1 MSRRELSLL
10 VAVVVAVTSL
20 RGAIQPGDRFPALTG
35 DDLPR
40 LAGEA
45 LPEPA
50 GRIVLVDFWA
60 SWCGPCKA
68 SFPVLDQL
76 HRDYGAK
83 GLVVVGVGVDEKP
96 AAAADFV
103 RRLAPGF
110 TVVHDRAQRLVKAV
124 AVPTMPTSYLLG
136 RDGRVRFVH
145 RGFHGERSARELRAQ
160 IETLLAEK
168 P

>member
-10 VAVVVAVTSL
+10 AAVVLAVTSL

>member
-1 MSRRELSLL
+1 MSRRELTLL
-10 VAVVVAVTSL
+10 AALVVAGASL
-20 RGAIQPGDRFPALTG
+20 RGAIAPGDRFPELTG

-45 LPEPA
+45 LPERT
-50 GRIVLVDFWA
+50 GRVVLVDFWA

-76 HRDYGAK
+76 HRDYAAK

-103 RRLAPGF
+103 RRLAPTF
-110 TVVHDRAQRLVKAV
+110 PVVHDRSQRLVRAV

-136 RDGRVRFVH
+136 RDGRVRFLH

-160 IETLLAEK
+160 IEALLAEK

>member
-1 MSRRELSLL
+1 MLA
-10 VAVVVAVTSL
+10 AVVVAVTSL

>member
-10 VAVVVAVTSL
+10 AATACAVVSL
-20 RGAIQPGDRFPALTG
+20 RGAIQPGDRFPELTG

-45 LPEPA
+45 LPERT
-50 GRIVLVDFWA
+50 GRVVLVDFWA

-76 HRDYGAK
+76 HRDYAAK

-103 RRLAPGF
+103 RRLAPTF
-110 TVVHDRAQRLVKAV
+110 PVVHDRAQRLVRAV

-136 RDGRVRFVH
+136 RDGRVRFLH

-160 IETLLAEK
+160 IEALLAEK

>member
-1 MSRRELSLL
+1 MSRRELTFL
-10 VAVVVAVTSL
+10 AAAVVAVASV

-45 LPEPA
+45 LPERT
-50 GRIVLVDFWA
+50 GRVVLVDFWA

-76 HRDYGAK
+76 HRDYAAK

-103 RRLAPGF
+103 RRLAPTF
-110 TVVHDRAQRLVKAV
+110 PVVHDRTQRLVKAV

>member
-10 VAVVVAVTSL
+10 AAVVVAVTSL

>member
-1 MSRRELSLL
+1 MSRRELSFLAAAV
-10 VAVVVAVTSL
+10 VAVVSL
-20 RGAIQPGDRFPALTG
+20 RGAIQPGDRFPELAG
-35 DDLPR
+35 EDLPR

-45 LPEPA
+45 LPERT
-50 GRIVLVDFWA
+50 GRVVLVDFWA

-76 HRDYGAK
+76 HRDYAAK

-103 RRLAPGF
+103 RRLAPAF
-110 TVVHDRAQRLVKAV
+110 TVVHDRTQRLVKAV
-124 AVPTMPTSYLLG
+124 AVPTMPTTYLLG
-136 RDGRVRFVH
+136 RDGRVRFLH

>member
-1 MSRRELSLL
+1 MWRRELSLL
-10 VAVVVAVTSL
+10 AAAVVAVASL
-20 RGAIQPGDRFPALTG
+20 RGAIQPGDRFPTLTG

-76 HRDYGAK
+76 HRDYRAK

-103 RRLAPGF
+103 RRLAPDF
-110 TVVHDRAQRLVKAV
+110 TVVHDRFQRLVKAV

>member
-1 MSRRELSLL
+1 MSRLELSLL
-10 VAVVVAVTSL
+10 AAVVVAGASL
-20 RGAIQPGDRFPALTG
+20 RGAIAPGDRFPELTG

-45 LPEPA
+45 LPERT
-50 GRIVLVDFWA
+50 GRVVLVDFWA

-76 HRDYGAK
+76 HRDYAAK

-103 RRLAPGF
+103 RRLAPTF
-110 TVVHDRAQRLVKAV
+110 PVVHDRSQRLVRAV

-136 RDGRVRFVH
+136 RDGRVRFLH
-145 RGFHGERSARELRAQ
+145 RGFHGERSARELRTQ
-160 IETLLAEK
+160 IEALLAEK

>member
-1 MSRRELSLL
+1 MTFL
-10 VAVVVAVTSL
+10 AAAVVAVASL
-20 RGAIQPGDRFPALTG
+20 RGAVQPGDRFPELAG
-35 DDLPR
+35 EDLPR

-45 LPEPA
+45 LPDRT
-50 GRIVLVDFWA
+50 GRVVLVDFWA

-76 HRDYGAK
+76 YRDYAAK

-103 RRLAPGF
+103 RRLGPAFP
-110 TVVHDRAQRLVKAV
+110 VVLDRTQRLVKAV

-145 RGFHGERSARELRAQ
+145 RGFHGERSARELRTQ

>member
-1 MSRRELSLL
+1 MSRLELSLL
-10 VAVVVAVTSL
+10 AATACAVVSL
-20 RGAIQPGDRFPALTG
+20 RGAIQPGDRFPELTG

-45 LPEPA
+45 LPERT
-50 GRIVLVDFWA
+50 GRVVLVDFWA

-68 SFPVLDQL
+68 AFPVLDQL
-76 HRDYGAK
+76 HRDYAAK

-103 RRLAPGF
+103 RRLAPTF
-110 TVVHDRAQRLVKAV
+110 PVVHDRAQRLVRAV

-136 RDGRVRFVH
+136 RDGRVRFLH

-160 IETLLAEK
+160 IEALLAEK

>member
-1 MSRRELSLL
+1 MSRLELTFL
-10 VAVVVAVTSL
+10 AAAVVAVASL
-20 RGAIQPGDRFPALTG
+20 RGAVQPGDRFPELTG

-40 LAGEA
+40 LAGEG
-45 LPEPA
+45 LPERT
-50 GRIVLVDFWA
+50 GRVVLVDFWA

-76 HRDYGAK
+76 HRDYATK

-103 RRLAPGF
+103 RRLAPAF
-110 TVVHDRAQRLVKAV
+110 PVVHDRAQRLVKAV